1 MGLWLNLKRALFYP
15 LIARPLRARLGLAAC
30 RIAVTGGAPL
40 GPEVFTFFRALG
52 LDIRQVYGQSET
64 AAATTAHA
72 TGDAPRRPWAPSSG
86 HGGAHQRGRGDPGAG
101 PPGLSGLLQAGKG
114 HPGELHRGRLLPH
127 GGRGLL

>member
-72 TGDAPRRPWAPSSG
+72 TGDAPPETVGPLFRARR
-86 HGGAHQRGRGDPGAG
+86 
-101 PPGLSGLLQAGKG
+101 
-114 HPGELHRGRLLPH
+114 
-127 GGRGLL
+127 

>member
-1 MGLWLNLKRALFYP
+1 MLFQLLSYGKVLYRATSVVNFAIGEFLLVGGRGGSSGGERVGLWLNLKWALFYP

-40 GPEVFTFFRALG
+40 GPEVFIFFRALG

-72 TGDAPRRPWAPSSG
+72 TAPGMRAPLTSG
-86 HGGAHQRGRGDPGAG
+86 GIW
-101 PPGLSGLLQAGKG
+101 
-114 HPGELHRGRLLPH
+114 
-127 GGRGLL
+127 